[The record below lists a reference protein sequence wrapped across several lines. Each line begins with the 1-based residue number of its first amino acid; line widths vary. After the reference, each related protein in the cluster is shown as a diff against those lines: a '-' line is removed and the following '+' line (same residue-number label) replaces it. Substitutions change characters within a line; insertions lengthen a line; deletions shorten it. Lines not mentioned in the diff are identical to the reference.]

1 MQSIRS
7 QMLSAKA
14 ALFVLPLVI
23 ALFLLGPTPGSAVDK
38 SDEPTV
44 ENMLKAKQA
53 GDLEKAA
60 RIQTILNE
68 KAKKSWRSP
77 GGDEIVVESPYPIPS
92 QRDNAFCKS
101 SLWDNDR
108 AICTGPVSGGISV
121 DYDTSGNIYAA
132 RCSTWQ
138 GANNACVLVYKS
150 TDGGVNWSYLADL
163 HVGPTVTFSHP
174 VVLTGSTGDKLY
186 LFLLRSDQNG
196 MIQMLRFSQSGT
208 PEGIY
213 YVKAGTDTITY
224 FSACVDYENGD
235 HLMVVYQKEEMGDDT
250 PDLYTITSTDY
261 GETWNN
267 EVLVYA
273 YGSHP
278 DIAYGRNG
286 YVYLVFEWPGGGDY
300 DIGFIRSTDYCSPGS
315 WVDLEALTDDSY
327 DDTYPKVA
335 ALHTLPDSIPYVWV
349 AYNDAPVGAYTPMNL
364 GYAYSCNGGEFWS
377 KNHIL
382 DSSTVWNEMAC
393 DLWTKRSSGYPSSY
407 VNVCYFKGG
416 HFPPFYHAHIFY
428 GRVSSTN
435 PTYWGWLHE
444 KATWPTQSEDGRE
457 ICQGTYAQGNCAIM
471 WAGKDP
477 PGDPFGDDFQNLYF
491 TTWPT
496 DVEEEMTE
504 EEVPAKFSLSSNYP
518 NPFNPETRIEYFI
531 PLACHVRLDIFNVLG
546 QHVRTIVD
554 EDQVAG
560 EKTVAWDGKNQ
571 RGETVTSGI
580 YLYRL
585 EAGEF
590 IQSKKMILIR

>member
-1 MQSIRS
+1 MF
-7 QMLSAKA
+7 LTKNKVV
-14 ALFVLPLVI
+14 FVLLIIFFSVLVST
-23 ALFLLGPTPGSAVDK
+23 ATFASTS
-38 SDEPTV
+38 T
-44 ENMLKAKQA
+44 
-53 GDLEKAA
+53 
-60 RIQTILNE
+60 
-68 KAKKSWRSP
+68 
-77 GGDEIVVESPYPIPS
+77 
-92 QRDNAFCKS
+92 
-101 SLWDNDR
+101 
-108 AICTGPVSGGISV
+108 ICTGPVSGGISV
-121 DYDTSGNIYAA
+121 DYDTSGNVYAVRCTTWNDTAQA
-132 RCSTWQ
+132 RI
-138 GANNACVLVYKS
+138 NVYKS
-150 TDGGVNWSYLADL
+150 IDGGKSWPSFTSFSTWPGSYSY
-163 HVGPTVTFSHP
+163 T
-174 VVLTGSTGDKLY
+174 VVLTGSTDSKLY
-186 LFLLRSDQNG
+186 VFYLSSYQNG
-196 MIQMLRFSQSGT
+196 NIQMKRWTQSGVFQGT
-208 PEGIY
+208 Y
-213 YVKAGTDTITY
+213 DVKVDTDTITY

-261 GETWNN
+261 GETWGN

-393 DLWTKRSSGYPSSY
+393 DLWTERSSGYPSSY

-416 HFPPFYHAHIFY
+416 YAPPFYHAHIFY

-471 WAGKDP
+471 WAGTYP
-477 PGDPFGDDFQNLYF
+477 PGDPFGDDFQGLYF
-491 TTWPT
+491 TTWST

-504 EEVPAKFSLSSNYP
+504 GELPAQFSLSANYP
-518 NPFNPETRIEYFI
+518 NPFNPVTRIQYTVGSRQTKAVHSQQSTVNSPI
-531 PLACHVRLDIFNVLG
+531 PTTLRIYNVLG
-546 QHVRTIVD
+546 QLVRTLVD
-554 EDQVAG
+554 EPKEAGTYEVSWDGKDESGDQVA
-560 EKTVAWDGKNQ
+560 
-571 RGETVTSGI
+571 SGV

-585 EAGEF
+585 EAGDYA
-590 IQSKKMILIR
+590 QSKKMVLIK